1 MQPAASPAGG
11 PALIRVELNFRNLL
25 LLFGLLLVGW
35 LTWQARSVL
44 VILCFSLMI
53 MAVLH
58 PLVHLAE
65 RHGISH
71 SWAVALAMLSL
82 VLVPVLIFAAL
93 SPLLISEVQ
102 GIAGSVPQLQHR
114 VDDLLRNAGLASRVN
129 DAVQKANL
137 QDRLDSLAV
146 VSAQQTVAIL
156 TDVFTIIVISGYMLA
171 DDSRIRLWLHALA
184 PHDSERHIDPLL
196 AGMERVVGGYIR
208 GQVMTSALFGVFA
221 FIVLVAC
228 GVHYPLLL
236 AIVAF
241 VGDIIPIFGV
251 PVAMVITGVV
261 ALLQSTWQPAA
272 VLVTYSIYQQVEGH
286 VLIPRVYSRT
296 VNMPPLLVIVATIA
310 GGTLDGMVGILIGIP
325 IAGAI
330 KVVFDYIVAE
340 RTRGHEAA
348 LEELMSAPTDA
359 LGREGLKR
367 ASHEHEIPIEPEI
380 GPDGEIEP
388 TYSPFEHLPDQP
400 VPVQQLRVS
409 GARYIVLRRRRQR
422 LDRRATADQRDEPS
436 RARTQA
442 NGSEPGTSESPDRP
456 PVPTR

>member
-1 MQPAASPAGG
+1 
-11 PALIRVELNFRNLL
+11 
-25 LLFGLLLVGW
+25 
-35 LTWQARSVL
+35 
-44 VILCFSLMI
+44 
-53 MAVLH
+53 
-58 PLVHLAE
+58 
-65 RHGISH
+65 
-71 SWAVALAMLSL
+71 
-82 VLVPVLIFAAL
+82 
-93 SPLLISEVQ
+93 
-102 GIAGSVPQLQHR
+102 
-114 VDDLLRNAGLASRVN
+114 
-129 DAVQKANL
+129 
-137 QDRLDSLAV
+137 
-146 VSAQQTVAIL
+146 VAIL

-388 TYSPFEHLPDQP
+388 TYSPFEQ
-400 VPVQQLRVS
+400 VPVQAAVVERLQVS
-409 GARYIVLRRRRQR
+409 GARYIVLRRRARR
-422 LDRRATADQRDEPS
+422 LRSDIAARGQTAPLP
-436 RARTQA
+436 ARGRSDA
-442 NGSEPGTSESPDRP
+442 PAGGPDPSEPTDQP
-456 PVPTR
+456 PVATR